1 MNQPPN
7 RLAVNLVIWPILIE
21 SIKKHAIY
29 GQIKGSPTVYMCVPI
44 QLLLIAWNGF
54 FSNFRNEI
62 LFFLRSFHIQSF
74 CIFNCKILF
83 LQNFLYY
90 TQLPNAYI
98 GKWAPIVCNG
108 FSVFKTI
115 HECFFFFFSCSAAHR
130 VFFTDKVCYVSIYP
144 VMWFDFCSFSFV
156 RSFKTLLAWL
166 HNWLANN
173 ESG

>member
-62 LFFLRSFHIQSF
+62 LFFLRSFTFNRFAYSIVKF
-74 CIFNCKILF
+74 CFYKIFYI
-83 LQNFLYY
+83 
-90 TQLPNAYI
+90 TPNYRMHTLENERRLSAMDF
-98 GKWAPIVCNG
+98 P
-108 FSVFKTI
+108 FSKQ
-115 HECFFFFFSCSAAHR
+115 
-130 VFFTDKVCYVSIYP
+130 FTNVS
-144 VMWFDFCSFSFV
+144 SFSSHVLPHTEYSSPIKSATYRYTPLCDLIFAHFLSFV
-156 RSFKTLLAWL
+156 FSKCF
-166 HNWLANN
+166 
-173 ESG
+173 